1 LRRDPDSS
9 FDMNIY
15 KHNSLAW
22 DTEAK
27 RGNPWTKPV
36 SSKEVELARNGKFR
50 ILLTPAKP
58 VPADWLLP
66 VKNKKVL
73 CLASGGGQQG
83 PILAAAG
90 AKVTVLDASK
100 QQLEAD
106 MAVAKRE
113 RLTLITVLGDMADL
127 RCFPKN
133 SFDIIVNP
141 VSNCF
146 IPDVRPVWRECFRA
160 LKKGGRLLSGFNNPI
175 FYCFDRGL
183 EAKGV
188 LQVKYSLPYSDIT
201 SLTVK
206 EKKEFLKNKEPFEF
220 GHTLQDQIGEQLAAG
235 FSLRGFYE
243 DKWGNGC
250 LADKYFPQFI
260 ATLAVKGT

>member
-1 LRRDPDSS
+1 
-9 FDMNIY
+9 MNIY

-22 DTEAK
+22 DAEAK

-36 SSKEVELARNGKFR
+36 SSKEVELARKGKFR
-50 ILLTPAKP
+50 ILLTPTKP
-58 VPADWLLP
+58 VPGEWLLP

-83 PILAAAG
+83 PVLAAAG
-90 AKVTVLDASK
+90 AKVTVLDASN

-106 MAVAKRE
+106 ISVAKRE
-113 RLTLITVLGDMADL
+113 RLKITTVLGDMADL
-127 RCFPKN
+127 RCFPKDN
-133 SFDIIVNP
+133 FDIILNP

-146 IPDVRPVWRECFRA
+146 IPYVKPVWRECFRV

-175 FYCFDRGL
+175 CYSFDRGL

-188 LQVKYSLPYSDIT
+188 LQIKYSLPYSDAA
-201 SLTVK
+201 SLTAK
-206 EKKEFLKNKEPFEF
+206 EKKRFVKNNEPFEF

-235 FSLRGFYE
+235 FSLRGLYE

-250 LADKYFPQFI
+250 LADKYLAQFI